1 MKDFTLFTILTLGS
15 FPLAILILRLIFKK
29 SIMFTVSTWT
39 VALLY
44 FITFTEYIA
53 GSIGVT
59 KAWWATPAN
68 FAVGTVI
75 FIYINRLIR
84 IPLEKAIGQVKKVSE
99 GDLTLD
105 IEESESINELGILNN
120 SLKSLVVGLNEII
133 DEVKQ
138 NADHVA
144 SASMQLSSSS
154 EQMSQGATEQASSIE
169 EVSSTMEE
177 ISANIHQNTENSQQ
191 TEKVA
196 DEANKGIMMV
206 AERAKKA
213 TEANSDIADKISIIN
228 DIAFQTNILALNA
241 AVEAARAGEHG
252 KGFAVVAAEV
262 RKLAENSKKAAEEIV
277 ALTQTSLDL
286 SSGAGE
292 VMMNTIPKIE
302 QTSQLVREITAA
314 SLEQNNGASQ
324 VNNAIQQLNDITQ
337 QNASSSEE
345 LAANAE
351 ELSGHARQLK
361 DVISFFKTKVETT
374 NTATGK
380 IHYETIQPKHN
391 GNKISAIKNINGGA
405 KIYMEE
411 NVDSKFENF

>member
-1 MKDFTLFTILTLGS
+1 MVLVGS
-15 FPLAILILRLIFKK
+15 FPIAILIMRLIFKK

-39 VALLY
+39 VVLLY
-44 FITFTEYIA
+44 FISFTQYFT
-53 GSIGVT
+53 GSLGVM
-59 KAWWATPAN
+59 KAWWATPLN
-68 FAVGTVI
+68 FLIGTFV
-75 FIYINRLIR
+75 FIYINKLLRL
-84 IPLEKAIGQVKKVSE
+84 PLEKAISQVKQVSE
-99 GDLTLD
+99 GDLTLK
-105 IEESESINELGILNN
+105 IEESVSKNELGVLNN
-120 SLKSLVVGLNEII
+120 ALKNLVQVLYNTIE
-133 DEVKQ
+133 EVKQ

-144 SASMQLSSSS
+144 ASSIQLSSSS

-177 ISANIHQNTENSQQ
+177 ISANIHQNTDNSQQ
-191 TEKVA
+191 TESVA
-196 DEANKGIMMV
+196 DEANKGIIEV

-213 TEANSDIADKISIIN
+213 TVANKDIAEKITVIN

-277 ALTQTSLDL
+277 SLAQISLEL
-286 SSGAGE
+286 SNGAGE
-292 VMMNTIPKIE
+292 VMVNTIPKIE

-314 SLEQNNGASQ
+314 SIEQNNGASQ

-351 ELSGHARQLK
+351 ELSGRAEHLK
-361 DVISFFKTKVETT
+361 NVISFFKTNATT
-374 NTATGK
+374 QTFVK
-380 IHYETIQPKHN
+380 KPDVKSVQPKSAV
-391 GNKISAIKNINGGA
+391 NKDLNLNRGGA
-405 KIYMEE
+405 KIYLGDK
-411 NVDSKFENF
+411 NDSNFETF